1 MEAKRERIREMKI
14 ENKIDSDYQP
24 VEAII
29 KRKKKGSRRS
39 GVDRRIWRGIW
50 NEEGRRNFTEESFY
64 VNNEGK
70 RDKEGNY

>member
-29 KRKKKGSRRS
+29 KRKGKGSRRS
-39 GVDRRIWRGIW
+39 GVYRRIWRGIW
-50 NEEGRRNFTEESFY
+50 NEEGRRKLHRRKF
-64 VNNEGK
+64 
-70 RDKEGNY
+70 